1 MDACVCLS
9 QKQLVI
15 NIFLALCI
23 KLHLFLWQIFLYRE
37 TYRTLTRKTAT
48 EHGENGISRPWKS
61 IKERNSISAKAVIY
75 VSKKEL
81 YMIINRCS
89 KWHFHGKLIE
99 IYGVQRKKCSSCHV
113 FMWHVACNIG
123 WVTWQIET
131 IFIKMDYQRKLAV
144 FLKKKCLRYLLSNV
158 QVRVN
163 SFNPQIKFVF
173 HTFKVRRKFFL
184 YFRKSSIRAFNYLFT
199 DFVYINLRTLVTWV
213 LRAAAKF
220 DKSKHVTSHS
230 EILFQSEALLSFKQL
245 LSVEKKSV
253 KFMNFFR

>member
-23 KLHLFLWQIFLYRE
+23 KLHLFLWQIFLYRD

-61 IKERNSISAKAVIY
+61 IKERDSISAKAVIY

-131 IFIKMDYQRKLAV
+131 IFIKMDYQQKLAV
-144 FLKKKCLRYLLSNV
+144 FLKKKCLRYLLWNV
-158 QVRVN
+158 HVRMN
-163 SFNPQIKFVF
+163 SFNPQIKLLM
-173 HTFKVRRKFFL
+173 HKLFFTHL
-184 YFRKSSIRAFNYLFT
+184 RFEESFSCT
-199 DFVYINLRTLVTWV
+199 SENLRYEHSIIYL
-213 LRAAAKF
+213 LILC
-220 DKSKHVTSHS
+220 TSIYAHLWHGFL
-230 EILFQSEALLSFKQL
+230 EQL
-245 LSVEKKSV
+245 PS
-253 KFMNFFR
+253 MINRNM